1 MRFSQNV
8 ESRSGQLM
16 AIFSKRR
23 ISQPEARSFEEIP
36 IHDCGDKGVSFPC
49 IYILLCTK
57 NMGKSGNQMK
67 SGPNGIQMDM
77 QEFRKLTGMNK
88 YATMQYTF
96 SWRGTL

>member
-1 MRFSQNV
+1 
-8 ESRSGQLM
+8 
-16 AIFSKRR
+16 
-23 ISQPEARSFEEIP
+23 
-36 IHDCGDKGVSFPC
+36 
-49 IYILLCTK
+49 
-57 NMGKSGNQMK
+57 MK